1 MIDTILV
8 GKQIASLRKAKGL
21 TQNQLGERLNI
32 SFQAVSKWE
41 RGEALPDISI
51 LVDLA
56 NILETTTDH
65 ILNGGQRITQ
75 YSRKIS
81 VAQMR
86 EGIECFIKIGELLG
100 KDNLF
105 YLGAMEGIDNKMNIE
120 FEKYLSDPYTKEAM
134 IAEATVQNISS
145 GAYIVIFLI
154 FKKDLRTL
162 TGSASL
168 RAMHKNTISNKKER
182 PAQKC
187 RSFLFYLL
195 YSVSFGFKS
204 SGLSG

>member
-1 MIDTILV
+1 
-8 GKQIASLRKAKGL
+8 
-21 TQNQLGERLNI
+21 
-32 SFQAVSKWE
+32 
-41 RGEALPDISI
+41 
-51 LVDLA
+51 
-56 NILETTTDH
+56 
-65 ILNGGQRITQ
+65 
-75 YSRKIS
+75 
-81 VAQMR
+81 MR
-86 EGIECFIKIGELLG
+86 EGIECFVKIGELLG

-145 GAYIVIFLI
+145 GAYIDLSDIQ
-154 FKKDLRTL
+154 KDLRTL

-182 PAQKC
+182 PALLC